1 MLTTRIFAVK
11 IRVANFEILTT
22 RIFAVKIRVANSE
35 TPTTRRFAVKIRVAN
50 FEMQTTWIFAV
61 KIRVA
66 SFEIRIVNRLTNS
79 RGSRGWNQWWDSS
92 IAQTAVTTLC
102 ITGQSCSVGS
112 LVYDITNYGRK
123 RTSHRRKTI
132 SGETG
137 LICCCNSFQCKTQ
150 LVHGTFSCR
159 LKRGTRCFSLCC
171 TYGTVKNPHGC
182 WKRTKRRDFN
192 DKCIYR
198 RKPWLLKTILQMNYQ
213 TVINL
218 PGQCVRMSMTI
229 YYCVSCSISTTRWR
243 LLTRLQ

>member
-1 MLTTRIFAVK
+1 MFENPRRGRQARNFTTNAPKILDLKSSSEQIF
-11 IRVANFEILTT
+11 
-22 RIFAVKIRVANSE
+22 
-35 TPTTRRFAVKIRVAN
+35 
-50 FEMQTTWIFAV
+50 
-61 KIRVA
+61 
-66 SFEIRIVNRLTNS
+66 S
-79 RGSRGWNQWWDSS
+79 RKLPLG
-92 IAQTAVTTLC
+92 APV
-102 ITGQSCSVGS
+102 
-112 LVYDITNYGRK
+112 
-123 RTSHRRKTI
+123 
-132 SGETG
+132 
-137 LICCCNSFQCKTQ
+137 QCKTQ

-229 YYCVSCSISTTRWR
+229 YYCVSYSISTTCWR

>member
-1 MLTTRIFAVK
+1 MFTTRI
-11 IRVANFEILTT
+11 
-22 RIFAVKIRVANSE
+22 
-35 TPTTRRFAVKIRVAN
+35 FAVKIRVAN
-50 FEMQTTWIFAV
+50 FEMQTTWIFEVKIRVASFEMHTTRTFAV

-66 SFEIRIVNRLTNS
+66 DFEIRIVNRLTNS
-79 RGSRGWNQWWDSS
+79 RGSRGWNHWWDSS
-92 IAQTAVTTLC
+92 IAQTGVTTLC

-112 LVYDITNYGRK
+112 LVYGITNYGRK
-123 RTSHRRKTI
+123 ITSHRRKTI

-137 LICCCNSFQCKTQ
+137 FCFQCKTQ
-150 LVHGTFSCR
+150 LVHKTFSCR

-182 WKRTKRRDFN
+182 WKRTKRRDFY
-192 DKCIYR
+192 DKTIYR

-218 PGQCVRMSMTI
+218 PGQCVRMSMAI
-229 YYCVSCSISTTRWR
+229 YYCVSYSISTTCWR